1 MAFQIVHNDITNM
14 DTDAIVN
21 AANSNL
27 IMGGGVCGAIFK
39 CAGEYELQKACEQI
53 GKCEVGNSVITR
65 GYNLK
70 AKYIIHT
77 VGPIWRGGSYH
88 EDEYLKSAYKTALQ
102 LAKEN
107 NIKSIS
113 FPLISYGIYGYP
125 KKEALNIAVDT
136 IKEFLMTEDMDIYL
150 VVFDRNA
157 VCLSEDLYKDI
168 SHYID
173 EFYEDEYVYR
183 REVTR
188 NIDEFSQIY
197 SSDYSCEEIS
207 FKNRSL
213 EDVLNNMD
221 ETFSEMVLR
230 LIDEK
235 GKSDVEV
242 YKRANMDR
250 KLFSKIRSNKNYN
263 PKKTTALSL
272 AIAMELSLD
281 ETKDLLLKAGY
292 SLSSSRKF
300 DLIIEYFI
308 YNKNYDI
315 YLINEALFSFD
326 QPLLA
331 T

>member
-1 MAFQIVHNDITNM
+1 M

-113 FPLISYGIYGYP
+113 FPLISSGIYGYP

-168 SHYID
+168 SHYTD
-173 EFYEDEYVYR
+173 EFCEDGVYS
-183 REVTR
+183 
-188 NIDEFSQIY
+188 I
-197 SSDYSCEEIS
+197 
-207 FKNRSL
+207 
-213 EDVLNNMD
+213 
-221 ETFSEMVLR
+221 
-230 LIDEK
+230 
-235 GKSDVEV
+235 
-242 YKRANMDR
+242 
-250 KLFSKIRSNKNYN
+250 
-263 PKKTTALSL
+263 
-272 AIAMELSLD
+272 
-281 ETKDLLLKAGY
+281 
-292 SLSSSRKF
+292 
-300 DLIIEYFI
+300 
-308 YNKNYDI
+308 
-315 YLINEALFSFD
+315 
-326 QPLLA
+326 
-331 T
+331 

>member
-1 MAFQIVHNDITNM
+1 M
-14 DTDAIVN
+14 
-21 AANSNL
+21 
-27 IMGGGVCGAIFK
+27 
-39 CAGEYELQKACEQI
+39 
-53 GKCEVGNSVITR
+53 
-65 GYNLK
+65 
-70 AKYIIHT
+70 
-77 VGPIWRGGSYH
+77 
-88 EDEYLKSAYKTALQ
+88 
-102 LAKEN
+102 
-107 NIKSIS
+107 S
-113 FPLISYGIYGYP
+113 FV
-125 KKEALNIAVDT
+125 KMEFIA
-136 IKEFLMTEDMDIYL
+136 
-150 VVFDRNA
+150 
-157 VCLSEDLYKDI
+157 
-168 SHYID
+168 
-173 EFYEDEYVYR
+173 YR

>member
-113 FPLISYGIYGYP
+113 FPLISSGIYGYP

-150 VVFDRNA
+150 VVFDRKT

>member
-113 FPLISYGIYGYP
+113 FPLISSGIYGYP

-173 EFYEDEYVYR
+173 EFYEDEYIYR